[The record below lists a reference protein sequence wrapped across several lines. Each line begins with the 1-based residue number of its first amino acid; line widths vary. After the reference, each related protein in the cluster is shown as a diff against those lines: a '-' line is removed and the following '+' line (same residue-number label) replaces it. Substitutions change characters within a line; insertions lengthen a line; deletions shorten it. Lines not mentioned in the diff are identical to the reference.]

1 MSGNRVLEFAIKV
14 KDLTQ
19 NALQAAQA
27 RIRSFASRATSH
39 FKSFAS
45 GAVSAAK
52 SVGAQLMNIKA
63 GLDMAAA
70 AVRTFAGI
78 FATAIGEAFRFE
90 KATSDFR
97 VLLGSIDKAKEHLAE
112 LRDFAA
118 RTPLTFN
125 DLSSAS
131 KLLLS
136 FGTSVEEIM
145 PALKTLGDISMGDA
159 QRFQGL
165 ALVFGQCRA
174 AGRLMGQDLLQMIN
188 QGFNPLTIIAK
199 ETGKSM
205 VELKEMMSDGAISF
219 EMVRAAME
227 SATGA
232 GGLFDNAMESASTT
246 GAGLISSL
254 QDNWTEAVRTFGE
267 AFSGSAKDGI
277 QMLLDKLT
285 ELIENGD
292 IQVWADRAAK
302 ALGKVAGFAKDLCSS
317 VGAIAKFA
325 WNQMGIS
332 DVVHGIEGT
341 VKGAAAAAGTL
352 FGGGSWSEA
361 MEANDYET
369 TKAFAKGHYLGKMVR
384 DGTIQSKGGDR
395 ALSEILKEE
404 EETAKREA
412 EIRKKAQEEAEERRR
427 KKEADKDNVPKSKS
441 VTELMAEAEARVAE
455 KKAAKEAE
463 AAKKAAAKKAEEEKK
478 LREKEEAERRKIEE
492 KIHQQRLRYLSDEL
506 SQRQKEQSD
515 AESALA
521 AAEAKTAQAWGWYR
535 DKDSLAAQIAEEKAD
550 AEARKQFEKDFERLR
565 SRRSDWRTADDLSL
579 DDEAVRRVGLAREE
593 ENAAREYAKQ
603 TAEATQSAAESLEA
617 MRSMMEGAD

>member
-14 KDLTQ
+14 RDLTH

-27 RIRSFASRATSH
+27 RIRRFASSADSH

-70 AVRTFAGI
+70 AVRAFAGV
-78 FATAIGEAFRFE
+78 FAAAIGEAFRFE
-90 KATSDFR
+90 KATSDFK
-97 VLLGSIDKAKEHLAE
+97 VLLGSIDKAKAHLAE

-118 RTPLTFN
+118 KTPLTFN

-136 FGTSVEEIM
+136 FGTSVEEVM

-159 QRFQGL
+159 QKFQGL

-188 QGFNPLTIIAK
+188 QGFNPLTVIAK

-227 SATGA
+227 SATSA
-232 GGLFDNAMESASTT
+232 GGLFDNAMQEASTT

-267 AFSGSAKDGI
+267 AFSGAAKGGV
-277 QMLLDKLT
+277 QTLLDKLT

-292 IQVWADRAAK
+292 VTLWAQKTADSVWDVVDGAK
-302 ALGKVAGFAKDLCSS
+302 AAASAVGSVVGPVFKALRAGFAMW
-317 VGAIAKFA
+317 GNA
-325 WNQMGIS
+325 
-332 DVVHGIEGT
+332 E
-341 VKGAAAAAGTL
+341 AAVAET
-352 FGGGSWSEA
+352 FKGGGSIRA
-361 MEANDYET
+361 QM
-369 TKAFAKGHYLGKMVR
+369 KAGWEGLKSGWVDTWDS
-384 DGTIQSKGGDR
+384 DGAQ
-395 ALSEILKEE
+395 
-404 EETAKREA
+404 A
-412 EIRKKAQEEAEERRR
+412 EHDESIRRSAREERERAR
-427 KKEADKDNVPKSKS
+427 KERERAKAEKSANEKSDAPKSKS
-441 VTELMAEAEARVAE
+441 VTELMAEAEAKVAE

-492 KIHQQRLRYLSDEL
+492 KIHQQRLKYLSDEL

-535 DKDSLAAQIAEEKAD
+535 DKDSLAAQIEEEKAD
-550 AEARKQFEKDFERLR
+550 AEARKQFEKDFERLK
-565 SRRSDWRTADDLSL
+565 SFRSDWRTADNLSL

-593 ENAAREYAKQ
+593 EDAAREYAKQ
-603 TAEATQSAAESLEA
+603 TAEATQSAAESLDA